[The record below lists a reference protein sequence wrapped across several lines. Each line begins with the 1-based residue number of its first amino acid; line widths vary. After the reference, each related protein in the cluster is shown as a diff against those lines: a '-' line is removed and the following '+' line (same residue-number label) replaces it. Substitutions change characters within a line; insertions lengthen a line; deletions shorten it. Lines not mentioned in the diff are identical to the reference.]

1 MMKKEPLKYQAYQYI
16 KDKIVNCDYA
26 PDSIINEELIRDELG
41 ASRTPIRDALSRLE
55 QEGLIRILPKKGI
68 VISSLSTKEL
78 NMLYESRFLL
88 EPYAVLHYGNRISPD
103 VYMDYYHRY
112 VHFLEGRTSK
122 YSYSEMDENF
132 HQMFITASDNS
143 YFINLYSAIE
153 SQIRRTRI
161 LSGGASETRLMD
173 TVQEHLDIV
182 KPAIKNDWE
191 DAALAMQHHLSQSK
205 SVMFDLILKKDFL

>member
-1 MMKKEPLKYQAYQYI
+1 M
-16 KDKIVNCDYA
+16 
-26 PDSIINEELIRDELG
+26 IRSCEN
-41 ASRTPIRDALSRLE
+41 SFLSNSPA
-55 QEGLIRILPKKGI
+55 I
-68 VISSLSTKEL
+68 
-78 NMLYESRFLL
+78 FLF
-88 EPYAVLHYGNRISPD
+88 A
-103 VYMDYYHRY
+103 
-112 VHFLEGRTSK
+112 
-122 YSYSEMDENF
+122 
-132 HQMFITASDNS
+132 ITRMR
-143 YFINLYSAIE
+143 SAIE